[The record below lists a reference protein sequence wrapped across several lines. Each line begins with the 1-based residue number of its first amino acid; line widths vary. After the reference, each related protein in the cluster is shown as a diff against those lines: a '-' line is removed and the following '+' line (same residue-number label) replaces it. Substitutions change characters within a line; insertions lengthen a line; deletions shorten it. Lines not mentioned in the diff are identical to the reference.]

1 MQMRAMMPDVFLY
14 NLVTA
19 ERFGAQP
26 DNSWT
31 CWCTTSSL
39 HNVLVYN
46 LVTAGRVGEIFKN

>member
-26 DNSWT
+26 DTAERVGVQPRHCKT
-31 CWCTTSSL
+31 CWCTT
-39 HNVLVYN
+39 
-46 LVTAGRVGEIFKN
+46 